1 MFPGAE
7 PYVSLV
13 ENVGFCGEKHKS
25 CGTVARLFPVRFS
38 IRKERGEGALPLET
52 KKGRLPCFAVGDGL
66 QII

>member
-13 ENVGFCGEKHKS
+13 ENVGFCGRNINR
-25 CGTVARLFPVRFS
+25 VAQLLVYFLYVFQS
-38 IRKERGEGALPLET
+38 GKRGGRGFAFGD

>member
-13 ENVGFCGEKHKS
+13 ENVGFCGKKHKS

-38 IRKERGEGALPLET
+38 IRKERGKGFAFGD

>member
-13 ENVGFCGEKHKS
+13 ENVGFCREKPKS
-25 CGTVARLFPVRFS
+25 CGTVARLFLVRFS
-38 IRKERGEGALPLET
+38 IRRERGRGIAFGD